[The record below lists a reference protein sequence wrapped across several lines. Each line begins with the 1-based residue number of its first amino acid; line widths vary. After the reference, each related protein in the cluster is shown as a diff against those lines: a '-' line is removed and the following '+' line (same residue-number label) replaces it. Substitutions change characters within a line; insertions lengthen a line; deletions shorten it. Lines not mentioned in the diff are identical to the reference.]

1 MLLETLV
8 SQVEAKFP
16 AVVYR
21 DGEGSRAQAAADL
34 VRNQQVEFA
43 GIQGG
48 HRWYNVNGHMCSITS
63 GCDCSDG
70 APLDPNGRKL
80 CKHRLAVMFV
90 RKMQDDHGIAA
101 ILRKVQGDRVVLTVQ
116 VLYADAG
123 QQNTLNGYRAD
134 GADVTLEYAERLRFT
149 DGEFTEALRS
159 TGWGMEDR
167 PVKMAGMN
175 YRYILKRGAEIIYG
189 ATAATAEQVDLKAQ
203 RQRMHEI
210 AVAEEMDNEL
220 TAEAA

>member
-1 MLLETLV
+1 MLLESLV

-16 AVVYR
+16 AVVYK
-21 DGEGSRAQAAADL
+21 DGKGSRAQAAADL
-34 VRNQQVEFA
+34 VRSQQVEFA

-63 GCDCSDG
+63 GCDCSDN
-70 APLDPNGRKL
+70 APTDPNGRKL

-90 RKMQDDHGIAA
+90 RKLQDDHGIAA
-101 ILRKVQGDRVVLTVQ
+101 ILRNVKGDRVVLSVQ

-149 DGEFTEALRS
+149 DAEFTEALRA

-167 PVKMAGMN
+167 PVKMGLN
-175 YRYILKRGAEIIYG
+175 YRYILKRGAEIVYTS
-189 ATAATAEQVDLKAQ
+189 TAMTAEQVDMKAQ
-203 RQRMHEI
+203 RKRMQEI
-210 AVAEEMDNEL
+210 AVAGEMDNEL

>member
-8 SQVEAKFP
+8 AQVEAKFP
-16 AVVYR
+16 AVVYKN
-21 DGEGSRAQAAADL
+21 GKGSRAQAAADL

-63 GCDCSDG
+63 GCDCNDN
-70 APLDPNGRKL
+70 APTDPNGRKL

-90 RKMQDDHGIAA
+90 RKLQDDHGIAA
-101 ILRKVQGDRVVLTVQ
+101 ILRNVQGDRVVLNVQ

-149 DGEFTEALRS
+149 DAEFTEALRA

-167 PVKMAGMN
+167 PVKMGLN
-175 YRYILKRGAEIIYG
+175 YRYILKRGAEIVYTS
-189 ATAATAEQVDLKAQ
+189 TAMTAEQVDMKAQ
-203 RQRMHEI
+203 RKRMQEI
-210 AVAEEMDNEL
+210 AVAGEMDNEL